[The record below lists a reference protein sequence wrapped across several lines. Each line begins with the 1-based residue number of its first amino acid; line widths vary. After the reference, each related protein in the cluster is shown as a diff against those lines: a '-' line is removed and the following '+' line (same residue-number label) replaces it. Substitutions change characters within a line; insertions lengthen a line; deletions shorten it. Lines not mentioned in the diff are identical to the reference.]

1 MGKVY
6 AYDGQY
12 DEATKNLV
20 RSVDLARQAND
31 SRAAAMTAYQL
42 GLIFADRGRY
52 GAAVSSIQDAL
63 NGLSK
68 TGEQKSR
75 TVAEVQNDLAA
86 ILAQSGRMDEAL
98 TQLKNAEE
106 IARQLHNDSLSASLL

>member
-31 SRAAAMTAYQL
+31 SRAAALTAYQL

-63 NGLSK
+63 GGFSK
-68 TGEQKSR
+68 IGEQKSR
-75 TVAEVQNDLAA
+75 TFAEIQNDLAVV
-86 ILAQSGRMDEAL
+86 LARSGRMDDAL
-98 TQLKNAEE
+98 T
-106 IARQLHNDSLSASLL
+106 